1 MPEKVRQNLI
11 DKDMPEFNISIFA
24 KYKPHKR
31 WFTMRYTIVIAF
43 AYGQYNVLWFI
54 DIWQRGFVVTCE
66 VVTS

>member
-43 AYGQYNVLWFI
+43 AYGQYNVFARSFDSLIF
-54 DIWQRGFVVTCE
+54 DSVALL
-66 VVTS
+66 